1 MSTQNEAPRNN
12 QNALQTVWSLVKG
25 ILVFFWEIIRA
36 LARMVRATL
45 LLFINTPPELL
56 PSVVQTSSADE
67 AYNQR
72 LFKKFE
78 EIGNLLPLDQLQ
90 SKVLAEN
97 WFSQMQWVESRATR
111 ERNANELIRW
121 WQIILGVLIPV
132 FIQFDTQELRIA
144 ASLSGIF
151 VAVITAVHQFRR
163 PDERWRHYRVL
174 SERYQMEFWDFVT
187 LSGEN
192 YAGKTHKEVFDIFNG
207 RMNDLKREDIGK
219 FFGEIVPAATAS
231 TEKLLADM
239 RTSLQKQGL
248 LPNPDEE

>member
-1 MSTQNEAPRNN
+1 MTTQKTP
-12 QNALQTVWSLVKG
+12 QGSSSILQTIWNWIRG
-25 ILVFFWEIIRA
+25 ILLFFWEIIRA
-36 LARMVRATL
+36 LARMLRATL

-56 PSVVQTSSADE
+56 PSVVQTSSVDE
-67 AYNQR
+67 AYNRR
-72 LFKKFE
+72 LFNKFE
-78 EIGNLLPLDQLQ
+78 EIGDLLPLDELQ
-90 SKVLAEN
+90 AKVLREN

-132 FIQFDTQELRIA
+132 FIQFDTPQLRIA
-144 ASLSGIF
+144 ASLAGIF

-187 LSGEN
+187 LTGED
-192 YAGKTHKEVFDIFNG
+192 YRGKAHKEVFDVFNG
-207 RMNDLKREDIGK
+207 RMNNLKREDIGK